1 MSQQWNN
8 LSPNQLNMSEADI
21 EKLLS
26 ANAKSGLLFMT
37 GRKNVEKRSPV
48 TCIPEP
54 STYNAFDRL
63 IKFSIRYYSLD
74 DDDLYIAGW
83 ARQVHLCRAKIY
95 STGGRYDAAFGS
107 FF

>member
-63 IKFSIRYYSLD
+63 IKIFDSL
-74 DDDLYIAGW
+74 LFIG
-83 ARQVHLCRAKIY
+83 
-95 STGGRYDAAFGS
+95 
-107 FF
+107 